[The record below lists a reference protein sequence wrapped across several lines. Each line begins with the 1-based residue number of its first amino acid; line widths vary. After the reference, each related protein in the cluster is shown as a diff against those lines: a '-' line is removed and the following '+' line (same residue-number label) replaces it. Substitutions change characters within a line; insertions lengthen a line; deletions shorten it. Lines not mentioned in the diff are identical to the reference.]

1 MCWAARGPAAP
12 PALRVEGGQ
21 ASTEQRAMAQQVFA
35 RYVSHARLSQVPN
48 PTQLGKLADGTPYR
62 IVSVAGQHIM
72 QIWPAQSS
80 RRVKVDSGILF
91 SQMQSGEIWLLVNEL
106 VDGRLSANWV
116 FRNIAQEYSAPEKSD
131 IFALQGMTDRVIAV
145 PGGWGYSYATQGL
158 GRYGYLNVF
167 TPLSTG
173 DYHGR

>member
-1 MCWAARGPAAP
+1 
-12 PALRVEGGQ
+12 
-21 ASTEQRAMAQQVFA
+21 
-35 RYVSHARLSQVPN
+35 
-48 PTQLGKLADGTPYR
+48 
-62 IVSVAGQHIM
+62 
-72 QIWPAQSS
+72 
-80 RRVKVDSGILF
+80 
-91 SQMQSGEIWLLVNEL
+91 MQSGEIWLLVNEL
-106 VDGRLSANWV
+106 VDGRLSAKWV

-173 DYHGR
+173 DYHGRADACLSRWRRSLCEHIGVERQDNEAVGAQEERERLESTAFWPTRKPRSSSRRWRPRAKIVGRYARVYRRCGSVSAAEPG